1 MARTPKRKHKLRG
14 QRTHGR
20 GNTKNGRGNGNR
32 GGCGL
37 AGVDKHKWSWAMNI
51 DSTYFSKC
59 GFSPPSRKKVPV
71 VHLYEINQKAVL
83 EKLEKSGSKFKFEF
97 KGKILGTGKVTVP
110 LAIKAGSWSKSVEKK
125 VTEAGGE
132 ITKLEG

>member
-1 MARTPKRKHKLRG
+1 MRKPKRKHKLRG

-51 DSTYFSKC
+51 DSTYFSKV
-59 GFSPPSRKKVPV
+59 GFTPPRKRFVPV
-71 VHLYEINQKAVL
+71 VHLYEINQKAIL
-83 EKLEKSGSKFKFEF
+83 EKLDKAGNKYKFEF
-97 KGKILGTGKVTVP
+97 KGKVLGTGKVTVP
-110 LAIKAGSWSKSVEKK
+110 LLIKATTWSKSVEKK
-125 VTEAGGE
+125 LAEAGGE
-132 ITKLEG
+132 ISKIEA